1 MTNKFEKN
9 IQKRLKVIEERKID
23 ILMEIAKINN
33 NYKET
38 ISRLDFEYAQLHK
51 KYYQL
56 QLELIK
62 R

>member
-23 ILMEIAKINN
+23 ILMEIANINN

-38 ISRLDFEYAQLHK
+38 ISRLDSEYAQLHK

-56 QLELIK
+56 QLELM
-62 R
+62 